1 MAENIST
8 NVLGLVDSRGLFS
21 HVDKRHKNKVKCNML
36 FLKILNNMDEEFYAI
51 QEYDKLTNRIN
62 IRIPSEEEV
71 EYLVNI
77 LLMDG
82 TKVCKYEIGVS
93 YLKESYLN
101 SRVSFVLFS
110 KHVDSRTRTQEAL
123 VNVCGF
129 LLLDIIEHR
138 NDKRDIYV
146 KLVCAENRSA
156 SETLGLGSKLMKL
169 TEAIGKVFKCDK
181 ILLSAV
187 DKALG
192 FYISKDF
199 KAVKGTDLYEIPAG
213 VKIPAFRRGQLLQ
226 ENLPKTALFMN
237 SAGMTTSFRD
247 ATRLLPKNNTLSIN
261 RRRTPR
267 ASAGRKFMGNGTIKA
282 MTGVKLDV
290 DEASSMVIME
300 KSLLPNNTAKPT
312 STQLVGFGK
321 MKKTKKIKSKTKS
334 LKNKSKNYKNK
345 TKGKSLNKHVKK

>member
-21 HVDKRHKNKVKCNML
+21 YVDKRHKKEVKCNLL
-36 FLKILNNMDEEFYAI
+36 FLKIVNNMDEEFYAI
-51 QEYDKLTNRIN
+51 QEYDELTNRIN

-82 TKVCKYEIGVS
+82 NKVCKYDIGVP

-110 KHVDSRTRTQEAL
+110 KHVDPRTRTQEAV
-123 VNVCGF
+123 VNVCCF

-146 KLVCAENRSA
+146 KLVCTENRSA

-226 ENLPKTALFMN
+226 DNLPKTALFMN

-247 ATRLLPKNNTLSIN
+247 ATRLLPKNNILSIN

-267 ASAGRKFMGNGTIKA
+267 SSAGRKFMGNGTIKA

-300 KSLLPNNTAKPT
+300 KSLLPNNTVTPT
-312 STQLVGFGK
+312 PASQLVGFGK
-321 MKKTKKIKSKTKS
+321 MKKTKKIKRKTK
-334 LKNKSKNYKNK
+334 KNTKNK
-345 TKGKSLNKHVKK
+345 TKRKSLKKREQK